1 MIHLTPRQ
9 QMAADL
15 IRPGRPLADIGT
27 DHAQLPAALLQ
38 QGLIPFA
45 WCMDV
50 RKGPLE
56 NARATIEAC
65 GLTDR
70 TELILCNGFTGLPPG
85 TCHDFVVAGMG
96 GVLTVSLFEAAPWLK
111 DPENHFVLQPQ
122 SHLEELRRYLYEN
135 GYKILQET
143 AVLDHHRPYT
153 AMEVVYTGEI
163 IPFTTAD
170 CYLGKMP
177 ELADRELRE
186 RYLQSIDHY
195 LEDQIRGGCPE
206 QEELRGVLQIVKGHL
221 AE

>member
-163 IPFTTAD
+163 IPFTAPT
-170 CYLGKMP
+170 M
-177 ELADRELRE
+177 RSR
-186 RYLQSIDHY
+186 
-195 LEDQIRGGCPE
+195 IRIMFPFE
-206 QEELRGVLQIVKGHL
+206 
-221 AE
+221 